1 MKNLI
6 FLLLLGMISFTAC
19 QNDSPST
26 VDFSTLQK
34 SMDADADVTQ
44 LRTLLYSH
52 ARILA
57 SIPVDELDGIFK
69 QLHSCGLDAASNI
82 TDMKSCLPDTPS
94 KDAFVTC
101 QEQVQK
107 YNEQYKVVELRFPEF
122 AQLDHKKQAELLVPV
137 DQESADEVLSDYL
150 ANRNK

>member
-19 QNDSPST
+19 QNNSSST
-26 VDFSTLQK
+26 VDFGTLQK

-44 LRTLLYSH
+44 LRTFLYSH
-52 ARILA
+52 ARLLA
-57 SIPVDELDGIFK
+57 AIPVDDLDEIFR

-82 TDMKSCLPDTPS
+82 VEMQSCLPNTPS
-94 KDAFVTC
+94 KDGFIAC
-101 QEQVQK
+101 QEQLQK
-107 YNEQYKVVELRFPEF
+107 YTEQYKVVEQRFPEF

-137 DQESADEVLSDYL
+137 NQEVADEVLSDYL